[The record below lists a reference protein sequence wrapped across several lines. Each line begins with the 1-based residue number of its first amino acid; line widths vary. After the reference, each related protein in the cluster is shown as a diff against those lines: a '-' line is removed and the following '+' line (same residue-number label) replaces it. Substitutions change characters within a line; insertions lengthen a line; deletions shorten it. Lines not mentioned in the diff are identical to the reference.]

1 MSAKT
6 DLEKTEFLPRVENQ
20 LMLTFR
26 GNAIIRT
33 LTNTISKF
41 YVNLYNTTSSLE
53 NINGATTLSSA
64 MIPIWIVGINW
75 LLVLFEDEIKSI
87 GFSYAF

>member
-1 MSAKT
+1 
-6 DLEKTEFLPRVENQ
+6 
-20 LMLTFR
+20 MLTFR

-64 MIPIWIVGINW
+64 MIPIWIVVGNNW

>member
-1 MSAKT
+1 M
-6 DLEKTEFLPRVENQ
+6 
-20 LMLTFR
+20 
-26 GNAIIRT
+26 
-33 LTNTISKF
+33 TNTISKF